1 MKNIIFFAVNM
12 HIGGMEKALADLLN
26 RLAGRDYRITLLLEK
41 KEGELLKEL
50 DERIVVKE
58 YRVYSGGNPLFRKA
72 GNLLKRRFWIL
83 KNRNKYD
90 FSCAYATYSVIGSRL
105 ALAASKNSALYV
117 HSNYYDVYRGDE
129 KKIKDFFSA
138 LTIEKFRHVIFVS
151 DESRDK
157 LARVYSFLKRRGT
170 VIDNLIDV
178 SKVKSLSAEEVR
190 IDKEDSRLFL
200 FVGRL
205 EEESKRLSRLIKAF
219 AAAYRENSRIRLWI
233 IGDGKD
239 RDLCRKLINELHM
252 EGIIRMLGKKENPYP
267 YIKNAD
273 CVLLTSDYEGYPVI
287 YSECLIL
294 QTPLITTVPVSDG
307 FVDIRDYARV
317 VDKSEKAVAD
327 AVNSTDFC
335 LYGKNTLDFEEI
347 NHKKLKSLEKII
359 NCDQEE

>member
-72 GNLLKRRFWIL
+72 GNLLKRRSWIL

-117 HSNYYDVYRGDE
+117 HSNYYDVYCGDE

-239 RDLCRKLINELHM
+239 IMR
-252 EGIIRMLGKKENPYP
+252 GIR
-267 YIKNAD
+267 
-273 CVLLTSDYEGYPVI
+273 
-287 YSECLIL
+287 
-294 QTPLITTVPVSDG
+294 
-307 FVDIRDYARV
+307 
-317 VDKSEKAVAD
+317 
-327 AVNSTDFC
+327 
-335 LYGKNTLDFEEI
+335 
-347 NHKKLKSLEKII
+347 
-359 NCDQEE
+359 